1 MTKTIILPQ
10 AFRLNAID
18 RFAAEVVA
26 PDGKPSDSSYVL
38 DFSRLDF
45 IDGSGY
51 TVLSNTIEWL
61 RYHGASVYFK
71 NVIELQREGIRYLDG
86 CGFFERYL
94 GKKIIRDSRCKN
106 TTLPCTPVEFA
117 KVFSWIE
124 HELSPWL
131 SYALNTSHASLSGVR
146 TCVKELFNN
155 ISDHAAVHTGFVH
168 AQHYP
173 NIREV
178 KITVSDFGVGI
189 PTTIR
194 RRFGKMTDSEAI
206 RMSAEEGITSQSRPN
221 NMGAGLN
228 FLIDCVTGNDGSVL
242 IHSLSGSLKCFRDK
256 GRQRRQTANWRSSYP
271 GTLVDIALDTRLFV
285 GDDDERGEVE
295 W

>member
-1 MTKTIILPQ
+1 MTKRIILPQ
-10 AFRLNAID
+10 AFRINAID
-18 RFAAEVVA
+18 RFAQEVV
-26 PDGKPSDSSYVL
+26 DQNGRPSDAEFIL

-61 RYHGASVYFK
+61 LYHKSKVYFE
-71 NVIELQREGIRYLDG
+71 NITELQREGIKYLDG
-86 CGFFERYL
+86 CGFFERYV
-94 GKKIIRDSRCKN
+94 GRRIIKGSRCKN
-106 TTLPCTPVEFA
+106 TTLPCVPVEFA

-124 HELSPWL
+124 NELSPWL
-131 SYALNTSHASLSGVR
+131 SYSLDVSPGSLSSIR

-173 NIREV
+173 NIRQV
-178 KITVSDFGVGI
+178 KITISDFGIGV

-194 RRFGKMTDSEAI
+194 RRFGAMTDAEAI
-206 RMSAEEGITSQSRPN
+206 RLAAEEGVTSQSRPN

-228 FLIDCVTGNDGSVL
+228 FLIDCVTSNDGSVL
-242 IHSLSGSLKCFRDK
+242 IHSLSGSLKCFREK
-256 GRQRRQTANWRSSYP
+256 GRQRRQVANWRSSYP
-271 GTLVDIALDTRLFV
+271 GTLVDITLDTRLFV